1 MLFDLRS
8 RGRRRTVQSVYLML
22 AVLMGGGLVLFGVGA
37 GNGFGGLLDAFKG
50 NGGGNGAAKQTISQA
65 EKTAQRATVLRPN
78 DPSAWAS
85 LAQVRFDSAGQVGNF
100 DPNTLTYTASG
111 HAELTSATQA
121 WKRYL
126 QLTKAPDWQLA
137 DLVATRVARAGDFA
151 TAAAAWEIVTAA
163 NPTTPRVFEC
173 LAAASYAAKE
183 VRKGDLASAKAISLA
198 PKLQQTQ
205 LKSVLAQ
212 AKSSPSVTNQC

>member
-1 MLFDLRS
+1 
-8 RGRRRTVQSVYLML
+8 ML

-50 NGGGNGAAKQTISQA
+50 GGGGNGAAKQTISQA
-65 EKTAQRATVLRPN
+65 EKTAQKATVQRPN

-85 LAQVRFDSAGQVGNF
+85 LASVRFDSAGQVGNF
-100 DPNTLTYTASG
+100 DPNTLTYTAAG
-111 HAELTSATQA
+111 RKELTSATQA
-121 WKRYL
+121 WQRYL
-126 QLTKAPDWQLA
+126 QLTKQPDWQLA
-137 DLVATRVARAGDFA
+137 DLAATRTARAGDFA
-151 TAAAAWEIVTAA
+151 TSAAAWEIVTAA

-183 VRKGDLASAKAISLA
+183 VRKGDLAAAKAVSLA
-198 PKLQQTQ
+198 SKLQQPQIKTA
-205 LKSVLAQ
+205 LAQ